1 MLVKMQHS
9 DTGHKVDVHPDMVAD
24 YEGGGYRRA
33 ADDVSIR
40 PIPSKSDVARM
51 PKDEVIEWLEAHGV
65 DYPHRTPL
73 PELRGAL
80 RRLLYVNL

>member
-9 DTGHKVDVHPDMVAD
+9 DTGHKIDVHPDMVAD

-51 PKDEVIEWLEAHGV
+51 PKAEVIEWLEAHGA
-65 DYPHRTPL
+65 DFPPGTSL
-73 PELRGAL
+73 AELRSAL